1 MAVGAPPAAV
11 EGGKEE
17 QSKGTLAQPLMER
30 RRGGGFAMR
39 ERRKALTFL
48 DWAWTGPCVFFF

>member
-1 MAVGAPPAAV
+1 MGGTEADGSGRSRAAVRAPPAAV

-30 RRGGGFAMR
+30 RRGGGFAVR
-39 ERRKALTFL
+39 ERGGRR
-48 DWAWTGPCVFFF
+48 